1 MSTVPNVYYVSLKG
15 VSSANKRYMKVK
27 DQVKTLTPG
36 VYNIN
41 LVGYSATDAALDLGD
56 NTVLTIADTS
66 GSATLQSAYQSA
78 QGQINAYQ
86 PSNYTDY
93 VESSNSSA
101 IYLDMQSKF
110 ETVLDKIVTAPT
122 ERNIEDLTSKTQL
135 TAKTSTTKAST
146 GDPAYKP
153 LTDADLNADATLK
166 TYVENKFHKNGN
178 YYYVDEAF
186 KFPIYSNKLI
196 VG

>member
-1 MSTVPNVYYVSLKG
+1 MKALNLSLMKTVILLTYLLILLLFKIHVQLLCQQFLMFTMFLKG

-93 VESSNSSA
+93 VEASNSSA

-146 GDPAYKP
+146 GDPTQAI
-153 LTDADLNADATLK
+153 DRC
-166 TYVENKFHKNGN
+166 
-178 YYYVDEAF
+178 
-186 KFPIYSNKLI
+186 
-196 VG
+196 